1 MSLYFMFSRGLCCK
15 TAKTAREC
23 SMSSRGGYGRWPA
36 IHLCSEGQTIPWK
49 STGRC
54 LVSPGGRMGAPE
66 QSAVEAAMA
75 FRMPRRRFPCQWAW
89 WPSGLPLV
97 GSDVPAWRLNWRT
110 SRVQQE
116 HDGEPL
122 GPGGG
127 ASRQR
132 GAVVPGLR
140 STLGRCPSNC
150 KPSKSPALCSW
161 RGPRCPMSSPSS
173 ARSFSSLSSRVPHQP
188 LPPAARQRQQ
198 QHHLPQHHRICHRCP
213 WPGLTQNPAHSDVPI
228 FPLTDTGPCLTRKPA
243 RQHKGTPRP
252 YSV

>member
-1 MSLYFMFSRGLCCK
+1 
-15 TAKTAREC
+15 
-23 SMSSRGGYGRWPA
+23 
-36 IHLCSEGQTIPWK
+36 
-49 STGRC
+49 
-54 LVSPGGRMGAPE
+54 MGAPE

-132 GAVVPGLR
+132 GAVVPGPG
-140 STLGRCPSNC
+140 STLGVQATASQVINQVPGAVQLEGSPLPHVIAIVGEVVLFAIVAGPASTAAPSCPATAATAPSATTPPHLSSLPLARPHS
-150 KPSKSPALCSW
+150 KPS
-161 RGPRCPMSSPSS
+161 
-173 ARSFSSLSSRVPHQP
+173 SL
-188 LPPAARQRQQ
+188 
-198 QHHLPQHHRICHRCP
+198 
-213 WPGLTQNPAHSDVPI
+213 
-228 FPLTDTGPCLTRKPA
+228 
-243 RQHKGTPRP
+243 
-252 YSV
+252 

>member
-1 MSLYFMFSRGLCCK
+1 MKFLSLYFMFSRGLCCK

-97 GSDVPAWRLNWRT
+97 GCDVPAWRLNWRT

-161 RGPRCPMSSPSS
+161 RGPHVIAIVGEVVLFAIVAGPASTAAPSCPATAATAPSATTPPHLSSLPLARPHSKPSS
-173 ARSFSSLSSRVPHQP
+173 L
-188 LPPAARQRQQ
+188 
-198 QHHLPQHHRICHRCP
+198 
-213 WPGLTQNPAHSDVPI
+213 
-228 FPLTDTGPCLTRKPA
+228 
-243 RQHKGTPRP
+243 
-252 YSV
+252 